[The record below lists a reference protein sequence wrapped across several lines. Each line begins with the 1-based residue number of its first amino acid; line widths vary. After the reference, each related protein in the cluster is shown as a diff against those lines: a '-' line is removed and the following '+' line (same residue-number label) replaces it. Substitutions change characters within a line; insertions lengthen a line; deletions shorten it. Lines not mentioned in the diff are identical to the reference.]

1 MTPMPWPT
9 QESDFSG
16 LSLNFD
22 LCPQAHSTAVKT
34 PRQRDNADKRPTK
47 KTDRFCQ
54 EFTVKG
60 SLPTSSSVGTSDSL
74 AMTEQLTTDVMWG
87 MTAATVVGMAAG
99 AYYLANRTVQ
109 APWPKEK
116 QPLAYTRRVQPK
128 KRKIQLPLNS
138 LDDFVPL
145 ENLEPVNDVAG
156 FFTSRGNEFSV
167 YSIDWEQE
175 SVVFVRPVDG
185 TDLKDHPFFREA
197 QRRNAAEIL
206 SIPFSHLQDVVDAI
220 RPKVAHVQNVFVYMT
235 GRCGSTLLTRAV
247 DATSVAQAAN
257 EPEIFSIISMTV
269 IRTRRSRQNQDF
281 SLNPAVSSAVGSDED
296 DMVKLLRNVVTL
308 LNYNLLMADPRH
320 RDVIMYKMKFDVILI
335 GELMYRAFPSAKNI
349 FLYRNGMECLESLI
363 RLWHRSNV
371 VYSLV
376 RALIRRGLWRWAP
389 MIPDYFGCFGDDAK
403 FTEHSNG
410 SGVFYAMALWVGS
423 MHRAL
428 ELQKMHP
435 EYFFHCLLY
444 YSALAR
450 GKEKSLRL
458 LLKRLGLKWN
468 PAEDGK
474 RRR

>member
-1 MTPMPWPT
+1 MI
-9 QESDFSG
+9 
-16 LSLNFD
+16 
-22 LCPQAHSTAVKT
+22 
-34 PRQRDNADKRPTK
+34 
-47 KTDRFCQ
+47 
-54 EFTVKG
+54 
-60 SLPTSSSVGTSDSL
+60 
-74 AMTEQLTTDVMWG
+74 
-87 MTAATVVGMAAG
+87 AATVVGMAAG
-99 AYYLANRTVQ
+99 AYYLATRTVQ
-109 APWPKEK
+109 APWPKKK
-116 QPLAYTRRVQPK
+116 QPFSYTRRIQPK
-128 KRKIQLPLNS
+128 RRKIQLPLNS
-138 LDDFVPL
+138 LDDFAPL
-145 ENLEPVNDVAG
+145 ENMEPVNDVVG

-206 SIPFSHLQDVVDAI
+206 SIPFSHLQDVADAI

-257 EPEIFSIISMTV
+257 EPDIFSIISMAV
-269 IRTRRSRQNQDF
+269 IRSRRSRQNTGF
-281 SLNPAVSSAVGSDED
+281 SLNPAARSAVGSDED

-320 RDVIMYKMKFDVILI
+320 RDVIMYKLRPQVLI
-335 GELMYRAFPSAKNI
+335 IGDLMYRAFPSAKNI
-349 FLYRNGMECLESLI
+349 FLYRNGMECLESWI
-363 RLWHRSNV
+363 KLWFRTTV

-376 RALIRRGLWRWAP
+376 RRLLRLGLLRRAWT
-389 MIPDYFGCFGDDAK
+389 IPEQFRCFGDDAK
-403 FTEHSNG
+403 FTGRSDG
-410 SGVFYAMALWVGS
+410 SGVFYAMAIWAGS

-435 EYFFHCLLY
+435 EYFFHCLLH

-468 PAEDGK
+468 PAEDAEEAEKMKKLFVKDSQAGTFLSVRTK
-474 RRR
+474 KPGEKWTKPSPSSWLGDWERDFMFRVCRATGNDIPGPDFIFPDTMQ